1 MQKKQSRVLVFLLL
15 WIAVMIAVPLVKA
28 KAAAKLEVV
37 EIDYDQETLTVRS
50 NSGDTFLYYSDSKK
64 KNWECAYGKFVD
76 EGTST
81 VEGNADTSTN
91 TSGKIYVLD
100 ISWVKKTK
108 DYDLTLKGDV
118 STEVLTVKLP
128 VQNKY
133 FKVTYNYEK
142 QEFVPQNANNCPL
155 QWRKADSTIW
165 HDVEKEDGS
174 TEETVSMM
182 NKLYAKGAYIYVR
195 TKPQNGDKTTTGV
208 RPSKEI
214 KISLKKQASA
224 PSVSMKTAGILTV
237 NTTQEYQVGGSD
249 TWTKC
254 NEKTLDL
261 RKVATDAFYQGD
273 NKGKEVT
280 IYVRVA
286 ATEKKL
292 PSASTV
298 ITVRAQE
305 EAPENSGDQSQIEY
319 SFKNATTLQ
328 VEFKE
333 VKETVDGKEVV
344 VKEKPS
350 SKNPY
355 EYTVVK
361 PAEGTTPTQ
370 PAEDATW
377 TAITAGTVTI
387 SAEKAPEGSVLFIRK
402 RGRLESKVVYQP
414 ESRACEYT
422 VTGYPKGSEVNV
434 LDGGKKNVAFMED
447 VTIDGKTVQYLRLV
461 KEQGGATTDLK
472 FVINVTNYI
481 TDVSSITCGGKS
493 LKFDTEVVTG
503 SAVTEGTT
511 TGSAITVTIR
521 NTSEYEA
528 ALKEFNKD
536 QPLKITLKNGEV
548 IADKVTLKVL
558 PGASVAKAET
568 FTVIHRTET
577 KQQSFEFVV
586 NAGMVNK
593 GKDNTVAPTYTTI
606 SKIYFE
612 NEELAKDVFYT
623 VTPIN
628 NAESYTV
635 TIFEK
640 AFDNAFLNRQIK
652 LDEAYPLVIEMS
664 NEQKVSGI
672 SVKLHE
678 NAKVKE
684 EKLVSMNVGTDYQK
698 IELVFTFTDQ
708 LQSLSSVT
716 WNNATV
722 TQVSESE
729 NGTLKVTISELKN
742 LTLEENKTSLE
753 MPIIFEFSDDSI
765 VSRAV
770 FLTLIQKK

>member
-28 KAAAKLEVV
+28 KAAGKLEVV
-37 EIDYDQETLTVRS
+37 EIDYDKETLTVRS
-50 NSGDTFLYYSDSKK
+50 NSGDTFLYYSDSKQ

-76 EGTST
+76 AGTST
-81 VEGNADTSTN
+81 VEGSADTSTN

-142 QEFVPQNANNCPL
+142 QEFVPQNADNRPL

-165 HDVEKEDGS
+165 HDVVGEDRS
-174 TEETVSMM
+174 TKETVSMM

-195 TKPQNGDKTTTGV
+195 TKPQNGTGV
-208 RPSKEI
+208 TATGARPSKEI

-237 NTTQEYQVGGSD
+237 NTTQEYRVGESD

-261 RKVATDAFYQGD
+261 RKVATDAFYQGETP
-273 NKGKEVT
+273 GKEVT

-305 EAPENSGDQSQIEY
+305 EAPVNLGDQSQIEY

-328 VEFKE
+328 VKIKE
-333 VKETVDGKEVV
+333 IKKTGEDGKEVV

-361 PAEGTTPTQ
+361 PVEGTSTVPQGTQ

-377 TAITAGTVTI
+377 TAITAETVTI
-387 SAEKAPEGSVLFIRK
+387 SAEKAPKGSVLFIRK

-414 ESRACEYT
+414 ESRACEYIVGEYPQGST
-422 VTGYPKGSEVNV
+422 VDLVAGSDQNMVFKE
-434 LDGGKKNVAFMED
+434 GE
-447 VTIDGKTVQYLRLV
+447 YLRLV
-461 KEQGGATTDLK
+461 KEQGGKTAGLEFLIK
-472 FVINVTNYI
+472 VIGYNTE
-481 TDVSSITCGGKS
+481 VSSITCGGKS
-493 LKFDTEVVTG
+493 LSFTATG
-503 SAVTEGTT
+503 SAITDVP
-511 TGSAITVTIR
+511 TGSAITVTIT

-548 IADKVTLKVL
+548 ISDKVTLKVL
-558 PGASVAKAET
+558 QGASVEKAET
-568 FTVIHRTET
+568 FEVIHRIKD
-577 KQQSFEFVV
+577 KQNKLVFKV
-586 NAGMVNK
+586 NAGMVISNK
-593 GKDNTVAPTYTTI
+593 ENTGASAGYTNIKSISYKSINIVDYTKTLNSDGK
-606 SKIYFE
+606 
-612 NEELAKDVFYT
+612 
-623 VTPIN
+623 
-628 NAESYTV
+628 SYTV
-635 TIFEK
+635 EIPES
-640 AFDNAFLNRQIK
+640 AFDIAFLNESIN
-652 LDEAYPLVIEMS
+652 LDEAYPLVIKMT
-664 NEQKVSGI
+664 NEQEVSGI

-678 NAKVKE
+678 NMKAKDSLHISFSK
-684 EKLVSMNVGTDYQK
+684 GTERESIK
-698 IELVFTFTDQ
+698 VIFTGANT
-708 LQSLSSVT
+708 SYKNVT
-716 WNNATV
+716 WNNHD
-722 TQVSESE
+722 VSGVSSV
-729 NGTLKVTISELKN
+729 GSGDDTTTVTISTDGFKN
-742 LTLEENKTSLE
+742 LERGNYAPVIFTFENG
-753 MPIIFEFSDDSI
+753 DI
-765 VSRAV
+765 VSRAMW
-770 FLTLIQKK
+770 LTVN

>member
-1 MQKKQSRVLVFLLL
+1 MQKKQSRVFVFLLL
-15 WIAVMIAVPLVKA
+15 WIVVMIAVPLVKA
-28 KAAAKLEVV
+28 KAAATLEVV
-37 EIDYDQETLTVRS
+37 EIDYDKETLTVRS

-64 KNWECAYGKFVD
+64 KNWECAYGQFVD
-76 EGTST
+76 AGTST
-81 VEGNADTSTN
+81 SEGSTN
-91 TSGKIYVLD
+91 TSGRIYVLD

-142 QEFVPQNANNCPL
+142 QEFVPQNADNCPL
-155 QWRKADSTIW
+155 QWRKADSAIW
-165 HDVEKEDGS
+165 HDVVGEDRS
-174 TEETVSMM
+174 TKETVSMM

-224 PSVSMKTAGILTV
+224 PSVYMKTAGILTV
-237 NTTQEYQVGGSD
+237 NPTQEYQVGGSD

-261 RKVATDAFYQGD
+261 RKVATDAFYKEGTP
-273 NKGKEVT
+273 GKEVT

-305 EAPENSGDQSQIEY
+305 EAPVSDSAGENNQIKY

-328 VEFKE
+328 VEFNE
-333 VKETVDGKEVV
+333 VKETGEDGKEVV

-361 PAEGTTPTQ
+361 PAEGADTVPADAQ

-414 ESRACEYT
+414 ESLACKYT
-422 VTGYPKGSEVNV
+422 VGEYPTGSTVALVEGNNPNA
-434 LDGGKKNVAFMED
+434 AFMEI
-447 VTIDGKTVQYLRLV
+447 VTTDGTEATYLRLV
-461 KEQGGATTDLK
+461 KEQGGTTADLK
-472 FVINVTNYI
+472 FVIDVTDYI

-503 SAVTEGTT
+503 SAVT
-511 TGSAITVTIR
+511 SSITVSITD
-521 NTSEYEA
+521 TSEYEA
-528 ALKEFNKD
+528 VLKEFNQD

-548 IADKVTLKVL
+548 ISDKVTLKVL
-558 PGASVAKAET
+558 QGASVEKVET
-568 FTVIHRTET
+568 FEVIHRTDQKE
-577 KQQSFEFVV
+577 FEFVV
-586 NAGMVNK
+586 KAGMVNK

-606 SKIYFE
+606 EEIYFQ
-612 NEELAKDVFYT
+612 NEKLAKDAYT
-623 VTPIN
+623 VTPSN

-635 TIFEK
+635 TISEK
-640 AFDNAFLNRQIK
+640 AFDNAFLNREIK

-664 NEQKVSGI
+664 NEQEVSGI

-678 NAKVKE
+678 NMKVESVLQFSFQEGKGLSKDTE
-684 EKLVSMNVGTDYQK
+684 IKFIGTSGVVLNWKWYK
-698 IELVFTFTDQ
+698 NSF
-708 LQSLSSVT
+708 SGSSSSV
-716 WNNATV
+716 NNETI
-722 TQVSESE
+722 
-729 NGTLKVTISELKN
+729 VTILDVDLKQ
-742 LTLEENKTSLE
+742 LKAGLLQ
-753 MPIIFEFSDDSI
+753 PIIFEFADGSL
-765 VSRAV
+765 VSRAILLSV
-770 FLTLIQKK
+770 SESNSSSN

>member
-28 KAAAKLEVV
+28 KAAGKLEVV
-37 EIDYDQETLTVRS
+37 EIDYDKETLTVRS
-50 NSGDTFLYYSDSKK
+50 NSEDTFLYYSDSKQ
-64 KNWECAYGKFVD
+64 KNWECAYGQFVNA
-76 EGTST
+76 GTST

-91 TSGKIYVLD
+91 TSGRIYVLD

-108 DYDLTLKGDV
+108 DYDLTLKRHV

-142 QEFVPQNANNCPL
+142 QEFVPQNADNCPL

-165 HDVEKEDGS
+165 HDVVGEDRS
-174 TEETVSMM
+174 TKETVSMM

-195 TKPQNGDKTTTGV
+195 TKPQNGTGAASPLNGE

-224 PSVSMKTAGILTV
+224 PSVYMKTAGILTV
-237 NTTQEYQVGGSD
+237 NPTQEYQVGGSD

-261 RKVATDAFYQGD
+261 RKVATDAFYKEGTP
-273 NKGKEVT
+273 GKEVT

-305 EAPENSGDQSQIEY
+305 EAPVSDATGENNQIKY

-328 VEFKE
+328 VEFNE
-333 VKETVDGKEVV
+333 VKETGEDGKEVV

-361 PAEGTTPTQ
+361 PAEGADTVPADAQ

-387 SAEKAPEGSVLFIRK
+387 SAEKAPKSSVLFIRK

-414 ESRACEYT
+414 ESLACKYT
-422 VTGYPKGSEVNV
+422 VGEYPTGSTVGLVEDSDPNM
-434 LDGGKKNVAFMED
+434 AFMEE
-447 VTIDGKTVQYLRLV
+447 VEGKKYLRLV
-461 KEQGGATTDLK
+461 KEQGGETKGLK
-472 FVINVTNYI
+472 FVVNVTDYI

-503 SAVTEGTT
+503 SAVT
-511 TGSAITVTIR
+511 SSITVSITD
-521 NTSEYEA
+521 TSEYEA
-528 ALKEFNKD
+528 VLKEFNKD

-548 IADKVTLKVL
+548 ISDEVTLKVL
-558 PGASVAKAET
+558 QGASVEKVET
-568 FTVIHRTET
+568 FEVIHRTDQKE
-577 KQQSFEFVV
+577 FEFVV
-586 NAGMVNK
+586 KAGMVNK

-606 SKIYFE
+606 SKIYFKDFWDY
-612 NEELAKDVFYT
+612 ELQCTKD
-623 VTPIN
+623 PSS
-628 NAESYTV
+628 NAGSYTV
-635 TIFEK
+635 TISEK
-640 AFDNAFLNRQIK
+640 VFDDAFLNSK
-652 LDEAYPLVIEMS
+652 FELDKAYPLVIKMS
-664 NEQKVSGI
+664 NGQEVSGI

-678 NAKVKE
+678 NLKAKDVLHISFAE
-684 EKLVSMNVGTDYQK
+684 GTEQDSVT
-698 IELVFTFTDQ
+698 ITFTGASTTSQEVRWNDNPV
-708 LQSLSSVT
+708 SGVSSKGSGDT
-716 WNNATV
+716 T
-722 TQVSESE
+722 T
-729 NGTLKVTISELKN
+729 VTISKEGFQSLKKGASAPVIF
-742 LTLEENKTSLE
+742 TFDDGNK
-753 MPIIFEFSDDSI
+753 
-765 VSRAV
+765 VSRAMWIAV
-770 FLTLIQKK
+770 N